1 MTILIADDEKLA
13 RFQLKSMLCAAEPD
27 DLMICEASN
36 GVKLVEQCRQH
47 RPDIAFVDIRMPQMD
62 GLAAIEQCRSY
73 DMDTQFVITS
83 GYSDFAFAQKSISLQ
98 VADYLLKPVEA
109 DELHALM
116 QRLREKL
123 HESRRELTRDFSLR
137 VARSFQLWEEVGFC
151 PAEDPCAALAGEYFG
166 FRFYLDCLPDAEE
179 YRPAYLKLNDALQTL
194 SRELAAQRVLSTLR
208 EPKEAGLDFIVYCD
222 RRSSELLRRR
232 LEKLCRSLSQS
243 TLAVSCLS
251 VRAPDL
257 WSLFRA
263 TKDAAEQEE
272 VRFGAASAV
281 CALENLRFSPQER
294 ELLRAVNDLA
304 ESFQEADETRY
315 NKALERIAATPDG
328 AAAQVD
334 LRHMTALLGACTGGR
349 FSCGSVTELARQLK
363 KHRAKLYHNGGSQRA
378 DKISYITDYV
388 EKHDMEEISVVYLA
402 EKLQLTPNY
411 FSKIFHERVGK
422 TFSAYITEVRIRHA
436 RRILMTRP
444 DVKVRDV
451 AVMVGYYSP
460 RHFANIFR
468 RLTGCYP
475 SDYRSRQENE
485 QEEPV

>member
-27 DLMICEASN
+27 DLMIYEAAN
-36 GVKLVEQCRQH
+36 GVKLVEQCRRY
-47 RPDIAFVDIRMPQMD
+47 RPDVAFVDIRMPQMD

-73 DMDTQFVITS
+73 GMDTQFVITS

-98 VADYLLKPVEA
+98 VADYLLKPVDA

-137 VARSFQLWEEVGFC
+137 VVRSFQLWEEVGFC
-151 PAEDPCAALAGEYFG
+151 PAEDPCAALTGEYFG

-179 YRPAYLKLNDALQTL
+179 YRPAYLKLNDALQSL
-194 SRELAAQRVLSTLR
+194 SRELAAQRILSALR

-222 RRSSELLRRR
+222 RRSSEQLRRR
-232 LEKLCRSLSQS
+232 LEQLCRSLSQS

-251 VRAPDL
+251 VSAPEL

-263 TKDAAEQEE
+263 TKEAAEQEE
-272 VRFGAASAV
+272 VRFGASGAV
-281 CALENLRFSPQER
+281 CALEALRFSPQER
-294 ELLRAVNDLA
+294 ALLRAVSDLA
-304 ESFQEADETRY
+304 ERFQEADEAGY
-315 NKALERIAATPDG
+315 NKALERLAAMPDS
-328 AAAQVD
+328 AAAHID
-334 LRHMTALLGACTGGR
+334 FRRMTTLLGVCVGGK
-349 FSCGSVTELARQLK
+349 FSCGSVAELVRLLK
-363 KHRAKLYHNGGSQRA
+363 KHRAHLYRSETNRRA
-378 DKISYITDYV
+378 DKITYITDYV
-388 EKHDMEEISVVYLA
+388 EKHYMEEISVVYLA

-436 RRILMTRP
+436 RRILLTRP

-475 SDYRSRQENE
+475 SDYRDRQENE